1 MDILATIISGL
12 VSGSAY
18 ALIALGIVIIFRST
32 HTVNFAIGDI
42 GTLSVYVAVSAIS
55 IGLPIYAALLVAI
68 VVAAAVGVLVE
79 RLLIRP
85 LMGRRA
91 TLFVALVVTIGVS
104 LVIQAL
110 IHVIWGFDSM
120 RIQPIVG
127 GIVRVFGIV
136 LTWNKIL
143 AAAVALAALAIV
155 GWFFAFTSTGSAM
168 RASADDRFA
177 AAVVGVRPNRLS
189 VIAWALGCSLAA
201 VAAFFLAADSSVN
214 PHLATAPLF
223 RAFAGVFLGGLSSM
237 PGAAAGAF
245 VIGVLDN
252 LAGGYISS
260 DFRDTIVFSLI
271 VAVLFLKPSGFLGV
285 GIKERV

>member
-42 GTLSVYVAVSAIS
+42 GTLGVYVSVSAIS
-55 IGLPIYAALLVAI
+55 MGLPLYAALLVAI
-68 VVAAAVGVLVE
+68 VVAAAVGVFVELV
-79 RLLIRP
+79 LIRP
-85 LMGRRA
+85 LMGRKA
-91 TLFVALVVTIGVS
+91 SLFVALVVTIGVS

-110 IHVIWGFDSM
+110 IHLIWGYDAM
-120 RIQPIVG
+120 RMQPLAE

-136 LTWNKIL
+136 LTWNKVL
-143 AAAVALAALAIV
+143 AAAVALTAIAIV
-155 GWFFAFTSTGSAM
+155 GWFFAFTSTGMAM
-168 RASADDRFA
+168 RASAEDRFA

-189 VIAWALGCSLAA
+189 VIAWAMGCGLAA
-201 VAAFFLAADSSVN
+201 VAAFFLAADTSVN
-214 PHLATAPLF
+214 PHLTTAPLF
-223 RAFAGVFLGGLSSM
+223 RSFAGVFLGGLSSM
-237 PGAAAGAF
+237 PGSAVGAF
-245 VIGVLDN
+245 VIGILDN
-252 LAGGYISS
+252 LAGVYVSS

>member
-42 GTLSVYVAVSAIS
+42 GTLSVYVSVSAIS
-55 IGLPIYAALLVAI
+55 LGLPLYAALLVAI

-79 RLLIRP
+79 LVLIRP

-91 TLFVALVVTIGVS
+91 SLFVALVVTIGVS

-110 IHVIWGFDSM
+110 IHVIWGYDAM
-120 RIQPIVG
+120 RIQPLAG

-143 AAAVALAALAIV
+143 AAAVALTAIAIV
-155 GWFFAFTSTGSAM
+155 GWFFAFTSTGTAM

-189 VIAWALGCSLAA
+189 VIAWGLGCSLAA

-214 PHLATAPLF
+214 PHLTTAPLF

-237 PGAAAGAF
+237 PGAATGAF

-260 DFRDTIVFSLI
+260 DFRDTVVFSLI

>member
-32 HTVNFAIGDI
+32 HTVNFAVGDI

-55 IGLPIYAALLVAI
+55 MGLPLYAALLVAI
-68 VVAAAVGVLVE
+68 VVAAALGVLIELV
-79 RLLIRP
+79 LIRP
-85 LMGRRA
+85 LMGRKA
-91 TLFVALVVTIGVS
+91 SLFVALVVTIGVS

-110 IHVIWGFDSM
+110 IHVIWGFDPL
-120 RIQPIVG
+120 RIQPLAS
-127 GIVRVFGIV
+127 GIVRVSGIV

-143 AAAVALAALAIV
+143 AAAIALTALAIV
-155 GWFFAFTSTGSAM
+155 GWFFAFTSTGAAM

-189 VIAWALGCSLAA
+189 VVAWALGCALAA
-201 VAAFFLAADSSVN
+201 IAAFFIAADSSLT
-214 PHLATAPLF
+214 PHLTTAPLF
-223 RAFAGVFLGGLSSM
+223 RGFAGVFLGGLSSM
-237 PGAAAGAF
+237 PGAATGAF

-260 DFRDTIVFSLI
+260 NFRDTIVFSLI